1 MPGPLLRFKEGQRT
15 VVDIFNDTD
24 TPELVHWHGQ
34 IIPSDVDGAAEDRAG
49 RSRYATRLKRKSV
62 LACAVASASAGYW
75 EVRGEQLVSAINSAV
90 EQNGWSVT
98 RHETA
103 LARVREAVNQIDAEL
118 AAAKA
123 AGRLKFFNSGYK
135 NYRLAAMARGEK
147 FMTYGEA
154 NNRFRRAHGRADR
167 AGDDQGQ
174 GRRFGIWRRAASRI
188 RGAAIRILPRR
199 HGTLVAV
206 APRP

>member
-1 MPGPLLRFKEGQRT
+1 MWSRPKAKAR
-15 VVDIFNDTD
+15 
-24 TPELVHWHGQ
+24 
-34 IIPSDVDGAAEDRAG
+34 
-49 RSRYATRLKRKSV
+49 RSRYATRLKRKSA

-75 EVRGEQLVSAINSAV
+75 KVRGEQLVSAINSAV

-123 AGRLKFFNSGYK
+123 AGRLKFFNSSYK

-147 FMTYGEA
+147 FMTGEA
-154 NNRFRRAHGRADR
+154 NNRFRRHMVAQIARATTRGKVAGLEYGDALR
-167 AGDDQGQ
+167 AV
-174 GRRFGIWRRAASRI
+174 FGV
-188 RGAAIRILPRR
+188 PY
-199 HGTLVAV
+199 
-206 APRP
+206 